1 MYDYSKGEP
10 DNPDAILGQKV
21 EQIFPDGYLYHG
33 TIIEY
38 SASRKWWRIEYDE
51 DGDREE
57 KNFRELCKMTRP
69 PEFSVFRYSASG
81 SASSTCTEIMGLAK
95 ESVEAI
101 ANESVWDMEGSQWR
115 LVNVFAIGGGQILGA
130 YCPLSDFHE
139 AMLHQTR
146 MTLVVSNATVEVAPL
161 ADIRSWISF
170 SNHVAGIQLQ
180 VASGS
185 RPRRQQ
191 MTPVSRRELKAVKK
205 WAQPHDQCCGL
216 CHSLGGQLEKCY
228 GCNVAV
234 HKNCAM
240 EDGQNNI
247 LCLPNKLSRWVCDS
261 CYFDAHGGG
270 E

>member
-1 MYDYSKGEP
+1 LYDYSKGEP
-10 DNPDAILGQKV
+10 DNPEAILGQKV
-21 EQIFPDGYLYHG
+21 EQIFPDGYLYDG

-38 SASRKWWRIEYDE
+38 SASRKWWRI
-51 DGDREE
+51 GDREE
-57 KNFRELCKMTRP
+57 KTFRELCKMTRP
-69 PEFSVFRYSASG
+69 PEFNVFRYSASG

-95 ESVEAI
+95 ESVEVI

-115 LVNVFAIGGGQILGA
+115 LVNVFSIGGGQILGA

-170 SNHVAGIQLQ
+170 SNHVAGMQLQ
-180 VASGS
+180 VASGC
-185 RPRRQQ
+185 RPRRQE
-191 MTPVSRRELKAVKK
+191 MTPVSWREVKAVKK
-205 WAQPHDQCCGL
+205 WVQPHDHCCGL
-216 CHSLGGQLEKCY
+216 CHSLSGQLEKCS

-247 LCLPNKLSRWVCDS
+247 LCLPNKLSWWVCDS